1 MNLTSAIPAPRSP
14 RTSDTPAEP
23 LVGRSALLSALIR
36 HIPGPGSGPPPG
48 VMLTGPTGVGRS
60 ALLAAFCDLVSPWA
74 SVLRAGPL
82 DGTWC
87 EAVGALRGDAAFA
100 RFPLGDEPLSSHQ
113 LHERVVA
120 LCRSGP
126 VVLAMDDA
134 HLPRPR
140 SLRALDYV
148 LRRSVG
154 LPLLPVITV
163 PPVAEPPALASLLTH
178 HAWSARELRP
188 LTGAEITELLLQ
200 RLGHD
205 PSTALVRACQEQ
217 SEGIPAAVHAF
228 LARHT
233 GTADTTGGGTAAD
246 LATPQGARPLPSS
259 ASAVLSAVAVLGCAE
274 PELVSE
280 LIRMPLP
287 TVLRALDQLTERRIL
302 PLHGSQAGSPGP
314 ADAAP
319 AGLSGDELVP
329 LYARAAR
336 LLEDAGRPP
345 AQVAHVLLRIPY
357 GAAPWM
363 LETLY
368 SAALA
373 TDSPGTAVRYL
384 SHALDIGAGENTRTL
399 RRIRALLADTLSTIA
414 PDLAVHHLSA
424 LLASSTD
431 GHELAELALRYAD
444 TLVLLGRG
452 DEAARLLADVL
463 DRRPGSSQAIVPQE
477 SRATLESA
485 LLLSGALD
493 PRTMHWVEERTRT
506 ASEPGDNNPGN
517 RRLRLARAALS
528 ALSGRPVP
536 EHPGP
541 AADGAPCTPLDDLSL
556 IASAVVANLT
566 DDNSTALGTLD
577 RLLGNPLR
585 GELAPSRIQALT
597 VRALVLSATGDLP
610 AAERDSRQALE
621 LERRRDDSPAV
632 MSAVVFAYVLAQRGT
647 IAAAAAVLSQAGGAD
662 LRRLTYVHPLY
673 WWATA
678 AVRRAH
684 GDLRGALTAL
694 RAGGRALGPQ
704 HAEPPL
710 VLPWWLETAG
720 LLTEL
725 GRTAE
730 ARQLAAR
737 NGTLVARPDT
747 PRSAGLTLLARGL
760 ATPGRAGHR
769 LLDDACARLAES
781 PARLLRARAE
791 YALGAALLDAGDP
804 LAARPRLRTAL
815 DLMIGCGAGNA
826 ATGIRVRLAE
836 AGGRPRQLSCRPDD
850 ALTARER
857 RVAALA
863 MAGRSNREIAETLY
877 ITRRTVEL
885 HLTHAYQKLGVSGRD
900 DLVGVL
906 QAASGTLV
914 SRPGEG
920 NR

>member
-1 MNLTSAIPAPRSP
+1 MNLTSALPAHRSP
-14 RTSDTPAEP
+14 HTSETPAEP
-23 LVGRSALLSALIR
+23 LVGRSTLLSALIR
-36 HIPGPGSGPPPG
+36 HIPGTDSGPPPG
-48 VMLTGPTGVGRS
+48 VMLTGPIGVGRS
-60 ALLAAFCDLVSPWA
+60 ALLRAFCDLVGPWA
-74 SVLRAGPL
+74 SVLSAGPL
-82 DGTWC
+82 DGTWYD
-87 EAVGALRGDAAFA
+87 AVGAVRGDAALP
-100 RFPLGDEPLSSHQ
+100 RSPLGGDPLSCHQ
-113 LHERVVA
+113 LHETVVK
-120 LCRSGP
+120 LCRRGP

-163 PPVAEPPALASLLTH
+163 PPVTEPPALAALLTH
-178 HAWSARELRP
+178 HTWTALELRP
-188 LTGAEITELLLQ
+188 LNGADITELLFQ
-200 RLGHD
+200 RLGHE
-205 PSTALVRACQEQ
+205 PSAALLRTCEEQ
-217 SEGIPAAVHAF
+217 SEGIPSAVHAF
-228 LARHT
+228 VARHT
-233 GTADTTGGGTAAD
+233 GTAGAPGEETGGDRTTA
-246 LATPQGARPLPSS
+246 QGAGPLPSS

-287 TVLRALDQLTERRIL
+287 TVRRALDHLAERRIL
-302 PLHGSQAGSPGP
+302 PLGGTRAGSGGP
-314 ADAAP
+314 AGALP
-319 AGLSGDELVP
+319 AGLSSDDLIP

-345 AQVAHVLLRIPY
+345 TQVAHVLLRIRY

-363 LETLY
+363 LEALY

-373 TDSPGTAVRYL
+373 TDSPGAAVRYL

-414 PDLAVHHLSA
+414 PDLAVHHLNT

-452 DEAARLLADVL
+452 DDAARLLADVL
-463 DRRPGSSQAIVPQE
+463 DRRAPQVVVPKE
-477 SRATLESA
+477 CRAALESA
-485 LLLSGALD
+485 LLLSGALGPGTVD
-493 PRTMHWVEERTRT
+493 WVKERLRTS
-506 ASEPGDNNPGN
+506 SEPCDNSPGI

-528 ALSGRPVP
+528 VLSGRPVP
-536 EHPGP
+536 EHPGVTAVGSP
-541 AADGAPCTPLDDLSL
+541 GTALDDLSL
-556 IASAVVANLT
+556 IASAVVANLA
-566 DDNSTALGTLD
+566 DDNTTALGTLD

-585 GELAPSRIQALT
+585 GELDPSRIQART

-610 AAERDSRQALE
+610 AAERDSHHALE
-621 LERRRDDSPAV
+621 LERRRDDGPAV

-647 IAAAAAVLSQAGGAD
+647 IAAAAAVLSEVGCAD
-662 LRRLTYVHPLY
+662 LRRLSYIHPLY

-684 GDLRGALTAL
+684 GDLRGALVAL

-704 HAEPPL
+704 SAESPL
-710 VLPWWLETAG
+710 VLPWWLEAAG

-725 GRTAE
+725 GRPAE
-730 ARQLAAR
+730 ARQVAAQ
-737 NGTLVARPDT
+737 GGALVARSDT
-747 PRSAGLTLLARGL
+747 PRGAGLTLLAHGL

-769 LLDDACARLAES
+769 LLDEACARLAES

-826 ATGIRVRLAE
+826 AKGIRLRLAE
-836 AGGRPRQLSCRPDD
+836 AGGRPRQLTDRPDD

-885 HLTHAYQKLGVSGRD
+885 HLTHAYQKLGVSGRE

-906 QAASGTLV
+906 RTASGTLA
-914 SRPGEG
+914 SPAGDG
-920 NR
+920 QG